1 MRSLIVALLL
11 IPALA
16 WANAAKRSSEG
27 DAVGEPMGM
36 IDVAIVREDL
46 TIDLRRLD
54 SGGDAVV
61 DVAYQLENRGPA
73 KQLALIFASGASSL
87 VGFEVALD
95 DAVIP
100 STLVRSASLP
110 ESWKAP
116 ISTPGPSGELGYAVD
131 RHAGAATFDLAI
143 PPGAHKLVIRYGA
156 TPSIHHA
163 GEPMLMHQF
172 AYVLAPARSW
182 TSFGQLA
189 ITVQVPPGWGAEVEP
204 ALERDGDT
212 LKGTFT
218 GVPADAVAIT
228 THSPAGFYH
237 VLRIVGLVG
246 FGIVLLGGGFAVSR
260 ILFKRGQRHARDAYL
275 GSGDT
280 AIAFAFSIVWAVAI
294 VAAGWFTIFGPDLAL
309 VASQVDRRG
318 YDNMLQMIG
327 IVLLA
332 LIAIL
337 VGTLL
342 GRYAGRRGTQAGLAA
357 TPRLPSP

>member
-1 MRSLIVALLL
+1 MMRRLVVALLL

-16 WANAAKRSSEG
+16 WANVAKRNTEA
-27 DAVGEPMGM
+27 DAVGEPLGM

-46 TIDLRRLD
+46 AIDLRQVER
-54 SGGDAVV
+54 GRATVEVG
-61 DVAYQLENRGPA
+61 YQLDNRGAA

-87 VGFEVALD
+87 DGFAVTLD
-95 DAVIP
+95 GAAIP
-100 STLVRSASLP
+100 AKLVTSATLP

-116 ISTPGPSGELGYAVD
+116 ASTPGPNGPLDLDID

-143 PPGAHKLVIRYGA
+143 PPGMHRLAIRYGA
-156 TPSIHHA
+156 TTALHHA
-163 GEPMLMHQF
+163 EEPMLMHQF

-218 GVPADAVAIT
+218 GVPADAVGIT

-237 VLRIVGLVG
+237 LLRIVGLLG
-246 FGIVLLGGGFAVSR
+246 FGVALLGGGYAVWRIMFAR
-260 ILFKRGQRHARDAYL
+260 GKRHVRDAYL
-275 GSGDT
+275 GGGDT
-280 AIAFAFSIVWAVAI
+280 ALAFALSIVWAVAI
-294 VAAGWFTIFGPDLAL
+294 TVAGWFATYGPDLAL
-309 VASQVDRRG
+309 VESQADHRG
-318 YDNMLQMIG
+318 YGDALQLIG

-332 LIAIL
+332 LVAIL
-337 VGTLL
+337 VGTFM
-342 GRYAGRRGTQAGLAA
+342 GRYAGKRGVQAGLA
-357 TPRLPSP
+357 